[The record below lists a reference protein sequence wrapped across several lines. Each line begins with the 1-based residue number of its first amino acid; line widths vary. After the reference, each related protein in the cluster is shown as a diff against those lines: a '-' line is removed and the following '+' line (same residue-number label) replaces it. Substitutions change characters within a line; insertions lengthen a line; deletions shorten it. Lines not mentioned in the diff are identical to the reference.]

1 MRTTIYNYSMV
12 GKISVI
18 LLLGKYLCP
27 PIHHSSVQYV
37 LITFSFRRVDV
48 RVRNTHL
55 DVAPLLVTVT
65 YSEIDF
71 NKRKLLV

>member
-1 MRTTIYNYSMV
+1 MRMV

-37 LITFSFRRVDV
+37 LIRSLRRVDV